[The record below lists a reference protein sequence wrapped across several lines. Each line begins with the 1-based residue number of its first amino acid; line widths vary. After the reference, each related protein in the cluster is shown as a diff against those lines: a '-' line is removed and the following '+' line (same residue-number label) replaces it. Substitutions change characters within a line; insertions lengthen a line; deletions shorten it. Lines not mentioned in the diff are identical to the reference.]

1 MKFLVFA
8 LFVTLLNAGLFDDVM
23 NSLGGSTV
31 DNAID
36 TVKKGITDA
45 TGQGSDSGTK
55 KGTPFWETWANG
67 ATSSAQDSL
76 KGLFDNMKGF
86 TDSMKDN
93 GITSGITSGITDQIK
108 GVIPTNGFDPKGW
121 LEQFG
126 NIAPNLGD
134 SAAVDKAKSGFTDA
148 IDQIKTATGATQ
160 GDIDLTGHVSTLM
173 GKLADLAKNPFNQL
187 SDLKNPFTDGLN
199 GFVTEVKNT
208 FGQSG
213 ADLGVGS
220 FAGELAEKTNGFF
233 DKMLKN
239 SNSLPGTSMI
249 PDFEDFR
256 KQAEK
261 GIQDAMDQIKGM
273 GNMTNNANILNNLK
287 DFVEGKSRN
296 LETLSILDGLSGL
309 WGKSQSSISDMVDQI
324 AIQSLM
330 PDWAGSSQLT
340 DAMNIFKNNFKDI
353 LNMTNE
359 YRSIDDLEW
368 IRQNATSI
376 FNSWKE
382 KLPVGD
388 LVDQQKLDDALK
400 QIQSMIDGK
409 IDLVELRDKVVD
421 VVRIDRWV
429 DADIMGAID
438 KIVNGTVSTA
448 NTENLKDKLNDA
460 FKWVSKGVEA
470 AKSFN
475 DIKDAQTIF
484 NHVNKVIESAKTAL
498 QAKGDSADINILGDF
513 QQKVN
518 DLFNTVNDKIGCSVY
533 DSNNEANPT
542 MCSSDTHVETCTRQ
556 GNVVTDFLLN
566 KAGVGGNSMKYKC
579 GCCFDPSK
587 AMGEAAKKIEC
598 FEFFENNSTGSG
610 SCTGGTKQCQNW
622 PGLGELCWCCGVD
635 EAIKKW
641 NLPTEWK
648 IPELPGLDLKGL
660 RDVGCK
666 QYQVDA
672 ADVKSGSSGLCPATS
687 QEQCLDTSSLKN
699 FGFNDQYCLCC
710 DNLPNGESIA
720 QALPQFKLPT
730 GDLLSTLV
738 NKIPIFDLTQCKHYQ
753 STAERN
759 SARCNPTTHE
769 EMCLW
774 AGKMPFADL
783 GVTNLCTC
791 CPNEAKGK
799 LPELELMGCRGYT
812 SSVNPSTTC
821 DAGKEKC
828 IAYPGSTGGFFCTC
842 CDGEINFQLPTW
854 DSATKMIPNVTS
866 LGCEQHDEFKN
877 KEASTSCSH
886 TPLCAD
892 LSTIGIQAKHCVCCD
907 GATEI
912 IGTKNWIDTA
922 TDIFNKVNNT
932 VKADGTDCND
942 VAFFDDKNSFA
953 KAINKKQG
961 REASTGM
968 DTCQNSIDVK
978 YNSGAGC
985 ESDERLSAMC
995 CQSCKQLG
1003 QALETDPTSAEN
1015 KPGSGKNKHSSAKN
1029 FSILLIALTFLAW

>member
-8 LFVTLLNAGLFDDVM
+8 LFVTLLNADLFGEVL
-23 NSLGGSTV
+23 NGIGIGSTV
-31 DNAID
+31 DDAID
-36 TVKKGITDA
+36 GVKNGIIGA
-45 TGQGSDSGTK
+45 TGQGSS
-55 KGTPFWETWANG
+55 GTPFWKNWANG
-67 ATSSAQDSL
+67 ATSSAQNNL
-76 KGLFDNMKGF
+76 QGLFDNMKGF
-86 TDSMKDN
+86 TDSVKN
-93 GITSGITSGITDQIK
+93 TATTGITTGITAGITDQIK

-148 IDQIKTATGATQ
+148 IDKIKAATGVTQ
-160 GDIDLTGHVSTLM
+160 DDINLTDHVSTLM
-173 GKLADLAKNPFNQL
+173 GKLANLAKNPFNQL
-187 SDLKNPFTDGLN
+187 SDLQNPFTDGLN
-199 GFVTEVKNT
+199 GFVTEIKNT

-220 FAGELAEKTNGFF
+220 FASELAEKTNGFF
-233 DKMLKN
+233 EKMLNN
-239 SNSLPGTSMI
+239 SKPGTSMI
-249 PDFEDFR
+249 PNFENFR

-261 GIQDAMDQIKGM
+261 GIQDSMDQIKGM
-273 GNMTNNANILNNLK
+273 GDMTNNANILNNLK

-296 LETLSILDGLSGL
+296 LETLSILNGLKGL
-309 WGKSQSSISDMVDQI
+309 WGQSQSSIGDMLGRISLESLVDGYVPGSAELTG
-324 AIQSLM
+324 AIDM
-330 PDWAGSSQLT
+330 
-340 DAMNIFKNNFKDI
+340 FKNNFQDI

-359 YRSIDDLEW
+359 YRNIDDLEW
-368 IRQNATSI
+368 IRQNAISK

-460 FKWVSKGVEA
+460 FGWVTKGVEA
-470 AKSFN
+470 AKTFN
-475 DIKDAQTIF
+475 DIQDAQTIF

-498 QAKGDSADINILGDF
+498 QAKGDSADLNMLGDF

-518 DLFNTVNDKIGCSVY
+518 DLFNTVNDKVGCSAY
-533 DSNNEANPT
+533 DSNNEVNPT
-542 MCSSDTHVETCTRQ
+542 RCSSDTHVETCTRQ
-556 GNVVTDFLLN
+556 GNVFAAVLN
-566 KAGVGGNSMKYKC
+566 IAGVGGNSMQYKC
-579 GCCFDPSK
+579 SCCFDPSK
-587 AMGEAAKKIEC
+587 AIGEAAKKIEC
-598 FEFFENNSTGSG
+598 FEFFENNNTGSG

-641 NLPTEWK
+641 NIPTEWK

-710 DNLPNGESIA
+710 DNLPNGESVA
-720 QALPQFKLPT
+720 QAIPQFKLPT

-738 NKIPIFDLTQCKHYQ
+738 DKIPIFDLTQCEHYQ

-799 LPELELMGCRGYT
+799 LPELELMGCRGY
-812 SSVNPSTTC
+812 SSSTNPSTTC

-828 IAYPGSTGGFFCTC
+828 VAYPGSTGGFFCTC

-907 GATEI
+907 GATET
-912 IGTKNWIDTA
+912 IGTKNWRDTF
-922 TDIFNKVNNT
+922 TSVYNKVNNA
-932 VKADGTDCND
+932 VKADGTNCND
-942 VAFFDDKNSFA
+942 VAFFDDKTSFA
-953 KAINKKQG
+953 KAVNKRKG
-961 REASTGM
+961 REESTGM
-968 DTCQNSIDVK
+968 DTCQNSIDVIF
-978 YNSGAGC
+978 NSGAGSC
-985 ESDERLSAMC
+985 ESDERLSTMC
-995 CQSCKQLG
+995 CQSCKQLTLFSAKTTPTPG
-1003 QALETDPTSAEN
+1003 QALGTKATPT
-1015 KPGSGKNKHSSAKN
+1015 PSSAKD
-1029 FSILLIALTFLAW
+1029 FSILLLALAFLAW